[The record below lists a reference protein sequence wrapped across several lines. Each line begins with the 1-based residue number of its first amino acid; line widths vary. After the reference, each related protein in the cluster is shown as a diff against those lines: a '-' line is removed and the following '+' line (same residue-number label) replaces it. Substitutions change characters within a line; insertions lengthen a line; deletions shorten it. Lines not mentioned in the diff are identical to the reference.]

1 MRTGLQI
8 YLILLAS
15 IITALILII
24 TSVLLLLFRL
34 LQQELD
40 YDKGKIEMYS
50 CELGEERRK
59 LEEHPGIQ
67 LHGVIYNGLGDLL
80 EEIVDSI
87 VVILRMDTFL

>member
-1 MRTGLQI
+1 
-8 YLILLAS
+8 
-15 IITALILII
+15 
-24 TSVLLLLFRL
+24 
-34 LQQELD
+34 
-40 YDKGKIEMYS
+40 MYS